1 MPLRSADL
9 DSVLWPGSSE
19 AAMANP
25 AAQAHCRCQSPSEST
40 VGERDE
46 RSASVR
52 SVQMA
57 SIACFTLAISS
68 TAKSGDR
75 YVKAAPAIDPLLERR
90 PTGSKAPAARPR
102 LPTLGH
108 SWPRASEIRAEREP
122 MGSCA

>member
-1 MPLRSADL
+1 MPIRSADMA
-9 DSVLWPGSSE
+9 SVLCPGSSE

-46 RSASVR
+46 RSASAH
-52 SVQMA
+52 SVHMA
-57 SIACFTLAISS
+57 SIACLTIAIAS

-108 SWPRASEIRAEREP
+108 SWGHAREIRAEREL